1 MAKYAYIHFT
11 GYLNRKTLRAI
22 YLAIKWALLIQ
33 VQFKTS
39 ARVHKK
45 TFSICIIINIK
56 LLTLYIP
63 DTALHNA
70 DS

>member
-11 GYLNRKTLRAI
+11 GYLNRKTLWAI
-22 YLAIKWALLIQ
+22 HLAINWALFIQ

-39 ARVHKK
+39 VQVHKK
-45 TFSICIIINIK
+45 TFSICIINIR
-56 LLTLYIP
+56 LLTLSVP
-63 DTALHNA
+63 DTALRNA